1 MAVPFSRLQSE
12 ALDSY
17 GTKEAFDNL
26 AKYDGI
32 VAFLGSK
39 GMIQFEVG
47 GQPNF
52 RERTLY
58 GYNSTIAH
66 RGKNAPISQ
75 TDDEGFTLISVHQ
88 ALVDGS
94 IVYNQQELDQ
104 VQGEPS
110 LAPGLIKDKITQFN
124 TTWVQKIAN
133 ALRTAAPASTNEPH
147 TLLPS
152 GTTGTV
158 QGWLVARTPE
168 QQVTDAATTAG
179 ISRAEVS
186 TLDGETIRW
195 WANQYSTTARDLTA
209 VAGRA
214 GLYNDIYAPAV
225 RGASREFEP
234 DFGLCGSLVIG
245 NLGATADNNRRG
257 VTGSDENLAKF
268 GYDTIKFYNA
278 TLIRDASIRF
288 TVSATRHKLALLNS
302 RTIKL
307 KVLKGAGGVTQ
318 EMLDER
324 NNLKSLP
331 IFWKHKNASDYSSLN
346 YNWVGYLTY
355 NLMFRSL
362 IDNGLHDNLT

>member
-1 MAVPFSRLQSE
+1 MAVPFDRLQSE

-17 GTKEAFDNL
+17 GTKEAFDQL

-32 VAFLGSK
+32 VAFLGQK
-39 GMIQFEVG
+39 GMIQFESG

-52 RERTLY
+52 RERALH
-58 GYNSTIAH
+58 GYNTTVGH
-66 RGKNAPISQ
+66 RGKNAPITQ
-75 TDDEGFTLISVHQ
+75 TDDQGFTLISVDQ
-88 ALVDGS
+88 SLIDGS

-104 VQGEPS
+104 VQGDPS
-110 LAPGLIKDKITQFN
+110 IAPGLIRDKIEQFN

-133 ALRTAAPASTNEPH
+133 ALRQATPGASEPY

-158 QGWLVARTPE
+158 RGWLIARTPA

-179 ISRAEVS
+179 IPRSETA
-186 TLDGETIRW
+186 TLDAGETINW
-195 WANQYSTTARDLTA
+195 WANQYSTTSRDLTS

-214 GLYNDIYAPAV
+214 GLYTDIYAPAV

-234 DFGLCGSLVIG
+234 NFGLCGSIVLG

-257 VTGSDENLAKF
+257 VTASDEAMAKF

-278 TLIRDASIRF
+278 TLIRDASSRF
-288 TVSATRHKLALLNS
+288 TVSSTRHKLALLNS

-331 IFWKHKNASDYSSLN
+331 VFWKHKNMSDYASLN

-355 NLMFRSL
+355 QFCFKSL
-362 IDNGLHDNLT
+362 IDNGLHDNLV

>member
-26 AKYDGI
+26 ARFDGI
-32 VAFLGSK
+32 VGFLGQK
-39 GMIQFEVG
+39 GMIQFESG

-52 RERTLY
+52 RERSMH
-58 GYNSTIAH
+58 GYNTTIGH
-66 RGKNAPISQ
+66 RGKNAPITQ
-75 TDDEGFTLISVHQ
+75 TDDEGFTLISVDQ
-88 ALVDGS
+88 SLVDGS

-124 TTWVQKIAN
+124 STWVSKIAN
-133 ALRTAAPASTNEPH
+133 ALRQATPAATEPF

-152 GTTGTV
+152 ATTGTIR
-158 QGWLVARTPE
+158 GWLVAQTVA
-168 QQVTDAATTAG
+168 QQVASSIVTAG
-179 ISRAEVS
+179 IPRAEIAS
-186 TLDGETIRW
+186 LDSDSVAW
-195 WANQYSTTARDLTA
+195 WANQYSTTQRDLTTA
-209 VAGRA
+209 AGRA
-214 GLYNDIYAPAV
+214 GLYTDIYAPAV
-225 RGASREFEP
+225 RGASRDFEP
-234 DFGLCGSLVIG
+234 DFGLCGALVLA

-257 VTGSDENLAKF
+257 VTSSDESMAKY

-278 TLIRDASIRF
+278 TLIRDASSRF
-288 TVSATRHKLALLNS
+288 VVSSTRHKLALLNS
-302 RTIKL
+302 NTIKL

-318 EMLDER
+318 EMLDEG

-331 IFWKHKNASDYSSLN
+331 IFWKHKNMSDFASLN

-355 NLMFRSL
+355 QLMFKSL
-362 IDNGLHDNLT
+362 QDNGLHDNLI

>member
-1 MAVPFSRLQSE
+1 MPVPFSRLQSE

-32 VAFLGSK
+32 VAFLGNK
-39 GMIQFEVG
+39 GMIQFESG

-52 RERTLY
+52 RERTLH
-58 GYNSTIAH
+58 GYNTTIGH
-66 RGKNAPISQ
+66 RSKNAPITQ
-75 TDDEGFTLISVHQ
+75 TDDEGFTLISVDQ
-88 ALVDGS
+88 ALIDGS

-110 LAPGLIKDKITQFN
+110 LAPSLIRDKIVQFN
-124 TTWVQKIAN
+124 TTWVQRIAN
-133 ALRTAAPASTNEPH
+133 GLRVAVPAATGPFS
-147 TLLPS
+147 LLPS
-152 GTTGTV
+152 GTTGV
-158 QGWLVARTPE
+158 VRGWLIARTPA
-168 QQVTDAATTAG
+168 QQVSDAATTAG
-179 ISRAEVS
+179 ILRSETA
-186 TLDGETIRW
+186 TLDTGETVNW
-195 WANQYSTTARDLTA
+195 WANQYSTTSRDLTT

-214 GLYNDIYAPAV
+214 GLYGDIYAPAT

-234 DFGLCGSLVIG
+234 DFGLCGSLILA
-245 NLGATADNNRRG
+245 NLGAVADNNRRG
-257 VTGSDENLAKF
+257 VTSSDESMAKF

-278 TLIRDASIRF
+278 TLIRDASTRF
-288 TVSATRHKLALLNS
+288 VTSATRHSLALLNS

-331 IFWKHKNASDYSSLN
+331 IFWKHKNMSDFASLN

-355 NLMFRSL
+355 QFMFKSL
-362 IDNGLHDNLT
+362 QDNGLHDNLV

>member
-17 GTKEAFDNL
+17 GTKEAFDNI

-32 VAFLGSK
+32 VAFLGQK
-39 GMIQFEVG
+39 GMIQFESG

-52 RERTLY
+52 RERTLH
-58 GYNSTIAH
+58 GYNTTIGH
-66 RGKNAPISQ
+66 RGKNAPITQ
-75 TDDEGFTLISVHQ
+75 TDDEGFTLISVDQ
-88 ALVDGS
+88 SLIDGS

-110 LAPGLIKDKITQFN
+110 LAPSLIRDKITQFN
-124 TTWVQKIAN
+124 SSWVQKIAN
-133 ALRTAAPASTNEPH
+133 ALRQAAPAATEPY

-158 QGWLVARTPE
+158 RGWLIARTPA

-179 ISRAEVS
+179 ISRSETS
-186 TLDGETIRW
+186 TLDSGETVNW
-195 WANQYSTTARDLTA
+195 WANQYSTTARDLTT

-214 GLYNDIYAPAV
+214 GLYTDIYAPAT
-225 RGASREFEP
+225 RGASRQFEP
-234 DFGLCGSLVIG
+234 DFGLCGSIVLA

-257 VTGSDENLAKF
+257 VTASDEAMAKF

-278 TLIRDASIRF
+278 TLMRDASSRF
-288 TVSATRHKLALLNS
+288 VVSSTRHKLALLNS
-302 RTIKL
+302 KTIKL

-318 EMLDER
+318 EMLDEK

-331 IFWKHKNASDYSSLN
+331 IFWKHKNMSDYSSLN
-346 YNWVGYLTY
+346 YNYVGYLTY
-355 NLMFRSL
+355 QLIFKSL
-362 IDNGLHDNLT
+362 QDNGLHDNLT